1 MRTNCGDL
9 TRRAFDR
16 VLEMKSASSLEQLD
30 RSAGSSF
37 GELGLPSFALARFF
51 RADRTPRT
59 EVIVGQFQ
67 PEWSRRYIARTYA
80 RSSTIASEMIV
91 TSKPYTWSEVIAR
104 RGLSPTQARIWAEA
118 SDFGLTDG
126 LFTPL
131 RWQDGSYAAVVL
143 AGTKPPLDDPFVLVS
158 AEILSAFY
166 ANQVRQLKSETEQ
179 ETLLTPRQ
187 RDCLG
192 WVRQGKSSAEI
203 GTIMGISVLTVDEHI
218 AKACRKL
225 GVRTRV
231 QAAVEATVAG
241 MID

>member
-1 MRTNCGDL
+1 M
-9 TRRAFDR
+9 
-16 VLEMKSASSLEQLD
+16 
-30 RSAGSSF
+30 
-37 GELGLPSFALARFF
+37 
-51 RADRTPRT
+51 
-59 EVIVGQFQ
+59 
-67 PEWSRRYIARTYA
+67 
-80 RSSTIASEMIV
+80 
-91 TSKPYTWSEVIAR
+91 
-104 RGLSPTQARIWAEA
+104 
-118 SDFGLTDG
+118 
-126 LFTPL
+126 
-131 RWQDGSYAAVVL
+131 
-143 AGTKPPLDDPFVLVS
+143 LVS